1 MLGAIIGDVAG
12 SRYEF
17 KNNRSK
23 LFVLLSK
30 TCRFTDDSVLTI
42 AVAKTLLDNYPID
55 YSDKGLEKI
64 KKELVNNVIDFV
76 SRYPDRGYGMRFF
89 LWATS
94 KGKHEPYNSYGNGSA
109 MRVSP
114 VGWLANSVEEV
125 KTLAKLTAEITHNH
139 PEGIKGAEAIALCI
153 FLARQGKTK
162 EEIKEYIYEKYYP
175 ELDYFNYEELKKT
188 NEFDETCQGS
198 VPEAIYCF
206 LISKNF
212 EDAIKTAISIGGDS
226 DTIACMAGSIAEA
239 YYKND
244 EGLPQIIN
252 DFDEKQYLPKEY
264 VEIVNR
270 FLDVV
275 GNKEVRLTF
284 KGSN

>member
-1 MLGAIIGDVAG
+1 MLGAIIGDVVG

-30 TCRFTDDSVLTI
+30 ACRFTDDSVLTI

-64 KKELVNNVIDFV
+64 KKELINNVIDFV

-89 LWATS
+89 SWATS
-94 KGKHEPYNSYGNGSA
+94 MGKHEPYNSYGNGSA

-114 VGWLANSVEEV
+114 VGWLANSIEEV

-188 NEFDETCQGS
+188 NEFNETCQGS

-270 FLDVV
+270 FLDAV